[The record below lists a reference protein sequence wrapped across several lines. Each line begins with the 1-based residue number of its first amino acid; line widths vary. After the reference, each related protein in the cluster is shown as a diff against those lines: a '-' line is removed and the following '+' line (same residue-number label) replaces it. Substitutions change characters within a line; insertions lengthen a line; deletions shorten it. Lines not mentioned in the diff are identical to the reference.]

1 MTLKKKIQDILDV
14 NENDSTIIDLVKNEI
29 KHFKRNDA
37 RLIYDLQSS
46 YGLVIKNRNELAE
59 SISMKGFS
67 EDSIYNKIYGYER
80 MGFNPAN
87 ENTELTKK
95 ICLALKCKREDIIK
109 KFNS

>member
-46 YGLVIKNRNELAE
+46 YGSVI
-59 SISMKGFS
+59 
-67 EDSIYNKIYGYER
+67 
-80 MGFNPAN
+80 
-87 ENTELTKK
+87 
-95 ICLALKCKREDIIK
+95 
-109 KFNS
+109 

>member
-29 KHFKRNDA
+29 KHFKRNEN
-37 RLIYDLQSS
+37 RLIYDLQNF
-46 YGLVIKNRNELAE
+46 YNDVITNRNELAE

-80 MGFNPAN
+80 MGFNPRN
-87 ENTELTKK
+87 ENKDLTKK
-95 ICLALKCKREDIIK
+95 VCLALKCKREDIVK

>member
-46 YGLVIKNRNELAE
+46 YGSVIKNRNELAE

-95 ICLALKCKREDIIK
+95 ICLALKCKREDIVK

>member
-46 YGLVIKNRNELAE
+46 YGSVIKNRNELAE

-80 MGFNPAN
+80 MGFNPRN
-87 ENTELTKK
+87 ENKDLTKK
-95 ICLALKCKREDIIK
+95 VCLALKCKREDIVK
-109 KFNS
+109 KFNY

>member
-29 KHFKRNDA
+29 KHFKRNEN
-37 RLIYDLQSS
+37 RLIYDLQNF
-46 YGLVIKNRNELAE
+46 YNDVITNRNELAE

>member
-46 YGLVIKNRNELAE
+46 YGSVIKNRNELAE